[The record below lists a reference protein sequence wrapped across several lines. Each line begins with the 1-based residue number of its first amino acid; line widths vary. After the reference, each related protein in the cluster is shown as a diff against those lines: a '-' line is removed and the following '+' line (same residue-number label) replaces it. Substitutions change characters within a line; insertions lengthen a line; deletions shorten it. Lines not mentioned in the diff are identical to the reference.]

1 MRLSNMGDY
10 EKSFFKEIYRELLEE
25 SVNSRLSSKEY
36 DTVVDM
42 LDQIGID
49 KYTLDVMQG
58 FNGEIFFN
66 VQEKDLYSPDG
77 DYAHDKKM
85 LVQGRHWQLHVSGK
99 P

>member
-1 MRLSNMGDY
+1 MDNNYRDFLLEMRR
-10 EKSFFKEIYRELLEE
+10 EIVEE

-58 FNGEIFFN
+58 LNEW
-66 VQEKDLYSPDG
+66 
-77 DYAHDKKM
+77 DK
-85 LVQGRHWQLHVSGK
+85 
-99 P
+99 

>member
-58 FNGEIFFN
+58 FNEW
-66 VQEKDLYSPDG
+66 
-77 DYAHDKKM
+77 DK
-85 LVQGRHWQLHVSGK
+85 
-99 P
+99 

>member
-1 MRLSNMGDY
+1 MGDY
-10 EKSFFKEIYRELLEE
+10 EKRFFKEIYRELLEE

-58 FNGEIFFN
+58 FNER
-66 VQEKDLYSPDG
+66 D
-77 DYAHDKKM
+77 
-85 LVQGRHWQLHVSGK
+85 R
-99 P
+99 

>member
-1 MRLSNMGDY
+1 MGDY

-36 DTVVDM
+36 DTVVGM

-58 FNGEIFFN
+58 FNER
-66 VQEKDLYSPDG
+66 D
-77 DYAHDKKM
+77 
-85 LVQGRHWQLHVSGK
+85 R
-99 P
+99 

>member
-1 MRLSNMGDY
+1 MRLSNMGEY

-58 FNGEIFFN
+58 FNER
-66 VQEKDLYSPDG
+66 D
-77 DYAHDKKM
+77 
-85 LVQGRHWQLHVSGK
+85 R
-99 P
+99 

>member
-1 MRLSNMGDY
+1 MEDY

-58 FNGEIFFN
+58 FNEW
-66 VQEKDLYSPDG
+66 E
-77 DYAHDKKM
+77 
-85 LVQGRHWQLHVSGK
+85 R
-99 P
+99 

>member
-1 MRLSNMGDY
+1 MDSNYRDFLLEMRR
-10 EKSFFKEIYRELLEE
+10 EIVEE

-58 FNGEIFFN
+58 FNEW
-66 VQEKDLYSPDG
+66 
-77 DYAHDKKM
+77 DK
-85 LVQGRHWQLHVSGK
+85 
-99 P
+99 

>member
-1 MRLSNMGDY
+1 MNSNYRDFLLEM
-10 EKSFFKEIYRELLEE
+10 KREIVEE

-58 FNGEIFFN
+58 FNEW
-66 VQEKDLYSPDG
+66 
-77 DYAHDKKM
+77 DK
-85 LVQGRHWQLHVSGK
+85 
-99 P
+99 

>member
-58 FNGEIFFN
+58 FNEW
-66 VQEKDLYSPDG
+66 E
-77 DYAHDKKM
+77 
-85 LVQGRHWQLHVSGK
+85 R
-99 P
+99 

>member
-1 MRLSNMGDY
+1 MDSNYRDFLLEMRR
-10 EKSFFKEIYRELLEE
+10 EIVEE

-58 FNGEIFFN
+58 LNEW
-66 VQEKDLYSPDG
+66 
-77 DYAHDKKM
+77 DK
-85 LVQGRHWQLHVSGK
+85 
-99 P
+99 

>member
-1 MRLSNMGDY
+1 MDNNYRDFLLEM
-10 EKSFFKEIYRELLEE
+10 KREIVEE

-58 FNGEIFFN
+58 FNEW
-66 VQEKDLYSPDG
+66 
-77 DYAHDKKM
+77 DK
-85 LVQGRHWQLHVSGK
+85 
-99 P
+99 

>member
-1 MRLSNMGDY
+1 MGDY
-10 EKSFFKEIYRELLEE
+10 ENSFFKEIYRELLEE

-58 FNGEIFFN
+58 FNEW
-66 VQEKDLYSPDG
+66 E
-77 DYAHDKKM
+77 
-85 LVQGRHWQLHVSGK
+85 R
-99 P
+99 

>member
-1 MRLSNMGDY
+1 MGDY

-58 FNGEIFFN
+58 FNER
-66 VQEKDLYSPDG
+66 DT
-77 DYAHDKKM
+77 
-85 LVQGRHWQLHVSGK
+85 
-99 P
+99 

>member
-1 MRLSNMGDY
+1 MRRSNMDSNY
-10 EKSFFKEIYRELLEE
+10 RDFLLEMKREIVEE

-58 FNGEIFFN
+58 FNEW
-66 VQEKDLYSPDG
+66 
-77 DYAHDKKM
+77 DK
-85 LVQGRHWQLHVSGK
+85 
-99 P
+99 

>member
-1 MRLSNMGDY
+1 MEDY

-58 FNGEIFFN
+58 FNER
-66 VQEKDLYSPDG
+66 D
-77 DYAHDKKM
+77 
-85 LVQGRHWQLHVSGK
+85 R
-99 P
+99 

>member
-1 MRLSNMGDY
+1 MGEY

-58 FNGEIFFN
+58 FNER
-66 VQEKDLYSPDG
+66 D
-77 DYAHDKKM
+77 
-85 LVQGRHWQLHVSGK
+85 R
-99 P
+99 

>member
-1 MRLSNMGDY
+1 MGDY

-25 SVNSRLSSKEY
+25 SVNSRLSSKVY

-58 FNGEIFFN
+58 FNER
-66 VQEKDLYSPDG
+66 D
-77 DYAHDKKM
+77 
-85 LVQGRHWQLHVSGK
+85 R
-99 P
+99 

>member
-58 FNGEIFFN
+58 FNER
-66 VQEKDLYSPDG
+66 D
-77 DYAHDKKM
+77 
-85 LVQGRHWQLHVSGK
+85 R
-99 P
+99 

>member
-1 MRLSNMGDY
+1 MDSNYRDFLLEMRR
-10 EKSFFKEIYRELLEE
+10 EIGEE

-58 FNGEIFFN
+58 LNEW
-66 VQEKDLYSPDG
+66 
-77 DYAHDKKM
+77 DK
-85 LVQGRHWQLHVSGK
+85 
-99 P
+99 

>member
-1 MRLSNMGDY
+1 MRRSNMDNNY
-10 EKSFFKEIYRELLEE
+10 RDFLLEMKREIVEE

-58 FNGEIFFN
+58 FNEW
-66 VQEKDLYSPDG
+66 
-77 DYAHDKKM
+77 DK
-85 LVQGRHWQLHVSGK
+85 
-99 P
+99 

>member
-1 MRLSNMGDY
+1 MDSNYRDFLLEM
-10 EKSFFKEIYRELLEE
+10 KREIVEE

-58 FNGEIFFN
+58 FNEW
-66 VQEKDLYSPDG
+66 
-77 DYAHDKKM
+77 DK
-85 LVQGRHWQLHVSGK
+85 
-99 P
+99 

>member
-1 MRLSNMGDY
+1 MGDY

-58 FNGEIFFN
+58 FNER
-66 VQEKDLYSPDG
+66 D
-77 DYAHDKKM
+77 
-85 LVQGRHWQLHVSGK
+85 R
-99 P
+99 

>member
-1 MRLSNMGDY
+1 MGDY

-25 SVNSRLSSKEY
+25 SVNSRLSSLEY

-58 FNGEIFFN
+58 FNEW
-66 VQEKDLYSPDG
+66 
-77 DYAHDKKM
+77 DK
-85 LVQGRHWQLHVSGK
+85 
-99 P
+99 